1 MKLVPTAAAAAL
13 LLAACAEAPAPTE
26 AASETAVRTSAVV
39 QEVDQTTRQVLLR
52 GDDGRMLSIVAGPEI
67 RNLPQ
72 LTPGDRVTAVYVES
86 VAARIAEPADARETV
101 TTTVAERA
109 AEGQKPGAA
118 AAQVLTSV
126 VTIVGFDPA
135 SNIAT
140 FTGPTGAPHS
150 VVVPPDMRAFAAGLR
165 PGDQVA
171 IEYTEAVAIGI
182 EETS

>member
-1 MKLVPTAAAAAL
+1 MRGFTAAAAAAF
-13 LLAACAEAPAPTE
+13 LLAACASEPAPT
-26 AASETAVRTSAVV
+26 AATSETAVRASAVV
-39 QEVDQTTRQVLLR
+39 QEVDQTTRQVLLL
-52 GDDGRMLSIVAGPEI
+52 GDDGRLLSLVAGPEI

-72 LTPGDRVTAVYVES
+72 LAPGDRVTAVYVES
-86 VAARIAEPADARETV
+86 VAARMAEPADARETV

-109 AEGQKPGAA
+109 PVGERPGAA

-135 SNIAT
+135 TNIAT

-150 VVVPPDMRAFAAGLR
+150 VVVPPDMRAFAAGLS

-182 EETS
+182 EEKS